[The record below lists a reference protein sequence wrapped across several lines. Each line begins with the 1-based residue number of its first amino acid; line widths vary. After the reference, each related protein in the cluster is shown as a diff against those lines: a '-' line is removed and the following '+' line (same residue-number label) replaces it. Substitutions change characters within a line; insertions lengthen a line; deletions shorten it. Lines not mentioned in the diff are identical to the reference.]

1 MAGNHPPQSK
11 ILNDTH
17 DLMTLMTY
25 MGISTSHKSFL
36 MRILPISSKK
46 MNRIALDWYYAI
58 MVLKAAIGQSK
69 HFLLYKKLPNNLKGK
84 LKI

>member
-1 MAGNHPPQSK
+1 MAENPFPVPKS
-11 ILNDTH
+11 
-17 DLMTLMTY
+17 LMTLMTHDTHDIHGHFY
-25 MGISTSHKSFL
+25 VHKSFL

>member
-1 MAGNHPPQSK
+1 MDGKSPSRSK

-46 MNRIALDWYYAI
+46 MNRIALDW
-58 MVLKAAIGQSK
+58 
-69 HFLLYKKLPNNLKGK
+69 H
-84 LKI
+84 